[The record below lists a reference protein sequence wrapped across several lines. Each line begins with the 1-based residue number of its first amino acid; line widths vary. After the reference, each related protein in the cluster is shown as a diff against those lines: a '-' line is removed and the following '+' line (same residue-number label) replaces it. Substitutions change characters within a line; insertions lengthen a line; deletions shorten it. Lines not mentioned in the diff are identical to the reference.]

1 MNLIQLQDRLRSMPM
16 KALQQYANGMNPE
29 VPPWL
34 ALSVLQQKQMD
45 AQRQQVAQGAAMG
58 EMPTVKD
65 KVEQSAGLMALQG
78 QKQQQAAQQSAM
90 QNMRKPGPVPGGVPP
105 AEPQPQAPQMGM
117 RAGGIVRLP
126 SGLRMA
132 GGGIVGYDVGGRTSP
147 AGRWLGDLQKDT
159 EKSRRLE
166 ALRQR
171 VRQEYGLSAGPFGVF
186 KPQTDLERAKAKD
199 IIARVDKMDEN
210 QLEQLLARR
219 APIDAPRTAPTEQA
233 PPGFEVKSDVDGRD
247 EQPAGIQNLLA
258 RRARSATRMRDVQGK
273 PQGAYQTTPEDLK
286 GSVPGFGA
294 APAGADQ
301 EVAAPAVSAAPNIPD
316 VQMPQA
322 AAPEMPSQP
331 SMPRYDTPE
340 AAFAAQQKLNE
351 MAGYKAPEYSET
363 RALDEEIRARK
374 QGERKRRALEDMF
387 TTLGGAR
394 SGYGGIAAAYDAISR
409 RQAEEQKAED
419 TRRAGLASMY
429 DTGKQDFAKS
439 NVVGASNIFG
449 KGVAETGETARK
461 LMGEKAATS
470 RQISSD
476 ATRQAIA
483 VLGAKSDLARTVMQ
497 NQNQMSIA
505 QLRIAA
511 DKARSDLDRAFDL
524 TKMQNATALT
534 KLQLA
539 ETARANKATETAN
552 DRRERE
558 LAFKAGQEL
567 VRSLSEQL
575 KDPMVNSAPALK
587 DSIRISLAEAQ
598 DALRQ
603 MSARNSGFE
612 KSLPQSAPVVP
623 GPGAK

>member
-147 AGRWLGDLQKDT
+147 AGRWLEGLQKDT

-171 VRQEYGLSAGPFGVF
+171 VRQEYGLSAGPLGVF
-186 KPQTDLERAKAKD
+186 KSQSDLERAKAKD
-199 IIARVDKMDEN
+199 IIARVDQMDEN

-286 GSVPGFGA
+286 GSVPGFDAG
-294 APAGADQ
+294 PSGADQ

-331 SMPRYDTPE
+331 SMPRYDTPQ
-340 AAFAAQQKLNE
+340 AAFEAQQKLNE

-374 QGERKRRALEDMF
+374 QADRKRQALTDLF
-387 TTLGGAR
+387 TTLSGA
-394 SGYGGIAAAYDAISR
+394 SQGYGGMTAAADALSR
-409 RQAEEQKAED
+409 RRAAEQKAED
-419 TRRAGLASMY
+419 ARRAGLASMY
-429 DTGKQDFAKS
+429 DTGKQEFAKS
-439 NVVGASNIFG
+439 NVVGAGGILG
-449 KGVAETGETARK
+449 KGVSEAGALQRTNVTEYGANARALMSNQAQNARTAAQIQGN
-461 LMGEKAATS
+461 MTIAQMNNAA
-470 RQISSD
+470 R
-476 ATRQAIA
+476 AAIA
-483 VLGAKSDLARTVMQ
+483 
-497 NQNQMSIA
+497 
-505 QLRIAA
+505 
-511 DKARSDLDRAFDL
+511 DLDRNF
-524 TKMQNATALT
+524 NAK
-534 KLQLA
+534 KLKATTEVTLQQLA
-539 ETARANKATETAN
+539 ATQESNRISAQTAN
-552 DRRERE
+552 RKERE
-558 LAFKAGQEL
+558 LALNTTKALISFLQDQLQSPAVMADKQLMQRTQE
-567 VRSLSEQL
+567 
-575 KDPMVNSAPALK
+575 
-587 DSIRISLAEAQ
+587 SLAAAQ
-598 DALRQ
+598 QALRE
-603 MSARNSGFE
+603 SLGL
-612 KSLPQSAPVVP
+612 KSDNTIDFNDIV
-623 GPGAK
+623 GG

>member
-1 MNLIQLQDRLRSMPM
+1 
-16 KALQQYANGMNPE
+16 
-29 VPPWL
+29 
-34 ALSVLQQKQMD
+34 
-45 AQRQQVAQGAAMG
+45 
-58 EMPTVKD
+58 
-65 KVEQSAGLMALQG
+65 MALQG

-258 RRARSATRMRDVQGK
+258 RRARSATRMRDVQGQ

-286 GSVPGFGA
+286 GNVPGFDAG
-294 APAGADQ
+294 PSGADQ

-439 NVVGASNIFG
+439 NVVGAGGILG
-449 KGVAETGETARK
+449 KGVSEAGALQRTNVTEDGANARALMSNQAQNARTAAQIQGN
-461 LMGEKAATS
+461 MTIAQMNNAA
-470 RQISSD
+470 R
-476 ATRQAIA
+476 AAIA
-483 VLGAKSDLARTVMQ
+483 
-497 NQNQMSIA
+497 
-505 QLRIAA
+505 
-511 DKARSDLDRAFDL
+511 DLDRNF
-524 TKMQNATALT
+524 NAKKLAATTAATLR
-534 KLQLA
+534 QL
-539 ETARANKATETAN
+539 EATQESNRISAQTAN
-552 DRRERE
+552 RKERE
-558 LAFKAGQEL
+558 LALNTTKALISFLQDQLQSPAVMADKEL
-567 VRSLSEQL
+567 MQRTQ
-575 KDPMVNSAPALK
+575 A
-587 DSIRISLAEAQ
+587 SLAAAQ
-598 DALRQ
+598 QALRE
-603 MSARNSGFE
+603 SLGL
-612 KSLPQSAPVVP
+612 KSDNTIDFNDIV
-623 GPGAK
+623 GG

>member
-147 AGRWLGDLQKDT
+147 AGRWLEGLQKDT

-258 RRARSATRMRDVQGK
+258 RRARSATRMRDVQGQ

-419 TRRAGLASMY
+419 ARRAGLASMY

-439 NVVGASNIFG
+439 NVVGAGGILG
-449 KGVAETGETARK
+449 KGMSESGAMGRTMLGEQGATQRTAMTEGGANARALMSQQGQNARTAAQIQGNMTVAQMNNVAR
-461 LMGEKAATS
+461 A
-470 RQISSD
+470 
-476 ATRQAIA
+476 AIA
-483 VLGAKSDLARTVMQ
+483 
-497 NQNQMSIA
+497 
-505 QLRIAA
+505 
-511 DKARSDLDRAFDL
+511 DLDRNF
-524 TKMQNATALT
+524 NAKKLKATTAVTLQ
-534 KLQLA
+534 QLA
-539 ETARANKATETAN
+539 ATQESNRISAQTAN
-552 DRRERE
+552 RKERE
-558 LAFKAGQEL
+558 LALNTTKALISFLQDQLQSPAVMADKQLMQRTQE
-567 VRSLSEQL
+567 
-575 KDPMVNSAPALK
+575 
-587 DSIRISLAEAQ
+587 SLAAAQ
-598 DALRQ
+598 QALRE
-603 MSARNSGFE
+603 SLGL
-612 KSLPQSAPVVP
+612 KSDNTIDFNDIV
-623 GPGAK
+623 GG